1 MAEAHATEWLLSDHA
16 GFWATSVSPLKKTL
30 TRKTEAMCAS
40 LPSPAQPICEVEGR
54 GILSLPTSPGPLDLF
69 RDHNSVCSL
78 DPGSRH
84 PNTAPAPW
92 LLWNV
97 LPITT
102 CRLASG
108 PSLCDSEARGG
119 RQGGLDPQALLSR
132 PSAHPAD
139 FQHPAWCAPTRVAAL
154 EPPFYA
160 PSQQGPPPP
169 TSSGPQPMEG
179 PESSRVPSASSST

>member
-84 PNTAPAPW
+84 PNTQPRGSCGMCCPSQPAGSLQARACATRRLVEGDREAWTPRRCSAGLPLIPLTSSTLPGVPQPEW
-92 LLWNV
+92 LL
-97 LPITT
+97 
-102 CRLASG
+102 
-108 PSLCDSEARGG
+108 
-119 RQGGLDPQALLSR
+119 
-132 PSAHPAD
+132 
-139 FQHPAWCAPTRVAAL
+139 
-154 EPPFYA
+154 
-160 PSQQGPPPP
+160 
-169 TSSGPQPMEG
+169 
-179 PESSRVPSASSST
+179 